1 MVRRMSDFNIF
12 LDADNE
18 LAFAIEIDGA
28 ESSSVRSQFVIE
40 GTRGINLSFAGESSG
55 GDVTVEVPSLKGLI
69 KEGVYNTRL
78 EVIIDDRI
86 FIPLEMKAAIK
97 PSIKVEA
104 VIKTSRKIT
113 TPVVTASVLSSKK
126 NKKTVLE
133 KKRQPKPTTRTRAA
147 VDNSST
153 EIDKLLKDLE
163 SLR

>member
-1 MVRRMSDFNIF
+1 MSDFNIF

-28 ESSSVRSQFVIE
+28 EAASVRSQFVIE
-40 GTRGINLSFAGESSG
+40 GTRGINLSFEGEASG

-69 KEGVYNTRL
+69 KEGVYDTRL

-86 FIPLEMKAAIK
+86 FVPLEMKAAIK

-104 VIKTSRKIT
+104 VIKTSRKVSS
-113 TPVVTASVLSSKK
+113 PVVTASVLSSKK

-133 KKRQPKPTTRTRAA
+133 KKRASKPVPRSRPKA
-147 VDNSST
+147 DNSS